1 MFVWIASYPKS
12 GNTLVR
18 SLLASY
24 YFSSDGIFNFGQLN
38 NILQFPY
45 KELFKKIGVNTK
57 NEREVIK
64 NYLRAQQSI
73 NNRKSIQFLKTHS
86 YLFNIENNPFTDLDN
101 SLGVIYVV
109 RDPRN
114 VLVSAANHNQ
124 LTHEETLDV
133 MIKSHILGKKNG
145 DNLIVY
151 NGTWNSNFNSWKSFR
166 SVNKYL
172 LIKYEDLIND
182 KEKEFYKIL
191 KFIHKLNK
199 NEFFLNKEKFENVID
214 STDFNK
220 VKKLEEQKGFPESMV
235 NNKTGEKVKFFNL
248 GPNNNWK
255 DVLNTN
261 LKEKIEENF
270 EKEMIELGYL

>member
-1 MFVWIASYPKS
+1 M
-12 GNTLVR
+12 
-18 SLLASY
+18 
-24 YFSSDGIFNFGQLN
+24 
-38 NILQFPY
+38 
-45 KELFKKIGVNTK
+45 
-57 NEREVIK
+57 
-64 NYLRAQQSI
+64 
-73 NNRKSIQFLKTHS
+73 
-86 YLFNIENNPFTDLDN
+86 
-101 SLGVIYVV
+101 
-109 RDPRN
+109 
-114 VLVSAANHNQ
+114 LVSAANHNQ

-199 NEFFLNKEKFENVID
+199 TEFLLNKEKFENVID